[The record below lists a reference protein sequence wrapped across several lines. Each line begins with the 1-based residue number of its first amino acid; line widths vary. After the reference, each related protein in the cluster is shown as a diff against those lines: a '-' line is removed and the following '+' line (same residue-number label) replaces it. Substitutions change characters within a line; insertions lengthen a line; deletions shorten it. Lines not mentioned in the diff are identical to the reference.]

1 LSEAIEEQNASAW
14 QTLRAFEKPFVFLAG
29 EEENLHFLTN
39 SIPGAQGQPH
49 ERSHAGHF
57 TQEEIGDILADRV
70 IRFIEA
76 NPELLAA
83 PAYVEVEHGRN
94 GKSEEKEKE
103 ERMRSMRSAAF
114 PYEKKRAEV
123 RGRSMAYVDE
133 DQGDLTLTLFS
144 GSPSSSVQADRLF
157 DSGVM

>member
-1 LSEAIEEQNASAW
+1 LREAIEKQNAPAW
-14 QTLRAFEKPFVFLAG
+14 QTLRAFDKPFVFLAG
-29 EEENLHFLTN
+29 EGEKVMGAEENLHFLTN

-49 ERSHAGHF
+49 ERSHADHF

-94 GKSEEKEKE
+94 GKPVLWYFLNGFMKPILEQRCATS
-103 ERMRSMRSAAF
+103 
-114 PYEKKRAEV
+114 
-123 RGRSMAYVDE
+123 YVCTNT
-133 DQGDLTLTLFS
+133 GPT
-144 GSPSSSVQADRLF
+144 
-157 DSGVM
+157 